1 MLSPAVLAL
10 GATALSASGC
20 VWYLPAAADLRAG
33 ADRPTSRRL
42 AAAACLTAW
51 ATIALSA
58 PLLLAAASWTTLG
71 AVTAFGTGAALLL
84 ATLARARRGH
94 EEHATRRAWAALR
107 LRPPAR
113 RRSPWSRPTRT
124 FLCWFLPGYA
134 VAAGA
139 VAVALVGVMAGR

>member
-1 MLSPAVLAL
+1 MPSPAVLAL
-10 GATALSASGC
+10 GTTALCASGC

-33 ADRPTSRRL
+33 ADRPVSRRL
-42 AAAACLTAW
+42 AAAACLTVW
-51 ATIALSA
+51 ATVALSA

-71 AVTAFGTGAALLL
+71 AVTAVGTGAAVLL
-84 ATLARARRGH
+84 AALARARRGH
-94 EEHATRRAWAALR
+94 EERATRRTWVALR

-113 RRSPWSRPTRT
+113 GRPSGAARSTRV

-139 VAVALVGVMAGR
+139 LAVVLVGGR